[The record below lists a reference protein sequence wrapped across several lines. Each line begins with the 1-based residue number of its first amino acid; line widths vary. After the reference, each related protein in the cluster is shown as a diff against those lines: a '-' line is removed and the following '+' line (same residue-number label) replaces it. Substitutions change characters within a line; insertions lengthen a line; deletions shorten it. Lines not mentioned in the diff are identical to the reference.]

1 MWGDDLNI
9 SEIMNGISPLWGICP
24 FEKISDGLIECRAKS
39 RLPENAKT
47 VIVACFPYLLDNSA
61 YKDINISKYAV
72 VTDYHEVAI
81 SRLEKAV
88 SQLQKLYPE
97 NKFSAFADNSPIP
110 EVRAACFSGL
120 GVKGVNSLLIT
131 KNFGS
136 YVFIG
141 EIVTDLE
148 LEYDEH
154 SVSDCIKCGK
164 CIKACPSSAINENTF
179 DRQSCLSEVT
189 QKKGELSEK
198 EATLMKECGCIWGCD
213 ICQDICPMN
222 KNASATEIEEFLSSP
237 VAHVSDGCSL
247 EGRAYEWRGR
257 KVIERNISIQ
267 RRDNT

>member
-1 MWGDDLNI
+1 MMNEKI
-9 SEIMNGISPLWGICP
+9 VEIMNGISPLWGICS
-24 FEKISDGLIECRAKS
+24 FDEIKSGLIECRAKS
-39 RLPENAKT
+39 RLPRDSKS
-47 VIVACFPYLLDNSA
+47 VIVACFPYLLEESEYKNS
-61 YKDINISKYAV
+61 NVSKYAV
-72 VTDYHEVAI
+72 VADYHKVAI
-81 SRLEKAV
+81 DRLESAAE
-88 SQLQKLYPE
+88 KLRAIYPE
-97 NKFSAFADNSPIP
+97 NGFSAFADNSPIP
-110 EVRAACFSGL
+110 EVRAACLSGL

-131 KNFGS
+131 QKFGS

-198 EATLMKECGCIWGCD
+198 EAALMKECGCIWGCD